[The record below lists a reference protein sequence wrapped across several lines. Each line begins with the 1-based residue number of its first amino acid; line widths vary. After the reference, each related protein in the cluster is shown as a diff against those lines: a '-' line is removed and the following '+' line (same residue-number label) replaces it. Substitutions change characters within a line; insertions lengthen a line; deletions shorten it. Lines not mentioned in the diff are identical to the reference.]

1 MKLGGGGGSGSGSG
15 HASNPSTASSFS
27 ASLSFTSPSPLSSQ
41 PDPGSQLATPRKY
54 ATAVAWGGRVVVL
67 GGTDALRVRLASAE
81 ALDPREGK
89 WRALPPMRT
98 ARSGAGAAVSASA
111 GGLLVV
117 AGGTPGGGDGAVDAV
132 EALSPAGVGLGG
144 GSGIGIG
151 DGRNQRSCWE
161 QRAPLGAPRAGL
173 ALLPV

>member
-1 MKLGGGGGSGSGSG
+1 M
-15 HASNPSTASSFS
+15 
-27 ASLSFTSPSPLSSQ
+27 
-41 PDPGSQLATPRKY
+41 
-54 ATAVAWGGRVVVL
+54 L

-81 ALDPREGK
+81 ALDPREGR
-89 WRALPPMRT
+89 WRALPPMRA

-117 AGGTPGGGDGAVDAV
+117 AGGTPGGGDGAVDVV
-132 EALSPAGVGLGG
+132 EALSPAGVGGSFGRG
-144 GSGIGIG
+144 GSSSSSS
-151 DGRNQRSCWE
+151 RNNRSCWE